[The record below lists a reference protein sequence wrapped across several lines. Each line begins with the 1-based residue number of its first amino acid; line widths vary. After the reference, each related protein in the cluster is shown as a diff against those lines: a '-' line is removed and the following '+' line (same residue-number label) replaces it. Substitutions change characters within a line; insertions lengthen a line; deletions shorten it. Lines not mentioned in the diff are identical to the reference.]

1 LKIRFTDKYHNLEN
15 QLKDLTEEKE
25 YNLLYMDH
33 LNQNY
38 DNPILR
44 NKLVAINGKERD
56 LRDQAKELI
65 IKSRSKKQKRMTR
78 IMYFCIFI

>member
-1 LKIRFTDKYHNLEN
+1 
-15 QLKDLTEEKE
+15 
-25 YNLLYMDH
+25 MDH

-65 IKSRSKKQKRMTR
+65 IKSRSKKQKRMTK
-78 IMYFCIFI
+78 IMYFYILFKLPAPRINWFYWP

>member
-1 LKIRFTDKYHNLEN
+1 
-15 QLKDLTEEKE
+15 
-25 YNLLYMDH
+25 MDH

-44 NKLVAINGKERD
+44 DKLVAISGKEKD

-65 IKSRSKKQKRMTR
+65 KK
-78 IMYFCIFI
+78 

>member
-1 LKIRFTDKYHNLEN
+1 
-15 QLKDLTEEKE
+15 
-25 YNLLYMDH
+25 MDH

-56 LRDQAKELI
+56 LR
-65 IKSRSKKQKRMTR
+65 SS
-78 IMYFCIFI
+78 